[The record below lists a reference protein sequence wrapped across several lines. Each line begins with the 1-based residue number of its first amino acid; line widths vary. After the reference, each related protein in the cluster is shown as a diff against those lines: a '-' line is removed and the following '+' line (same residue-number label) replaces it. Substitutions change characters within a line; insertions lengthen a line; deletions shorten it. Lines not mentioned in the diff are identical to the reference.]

1 MKSCEYGST
10 VCLVEEDSSSISS
23 NSGLPTLTY
32 FCCRKLSEGR
42 FFDLRVFYEI
52 NPVFFFSFF
61 PQSFSG
67 AFGKNAWSST
77 WTRTCLC
84 CCWYLYY
91 CCRFFLLLFFKIRID
106 AARTVG
112 RTLLSSEVY
121 YALHTA
127 CSSNRELPLVL
138 ETVQQGQILAKFIL
152 CSLIKVAYN

>member
-52 NPVFFFSFF
+52 NPVGFFSFF

-77 WTRTCLC
+77 
-84 CCWYLYY
+84 
-91 CCRFFLLLFFKIRID
+91 
-106 AARTVG
+106 
-112 RTLLSSEVY
+112 
-121 YALHTA
+121 
-127 CSSNRELPLVL
+127 
-138 ETVQQGQILAKFIL
+138 
-152 CSLIKVAYN
+152 

>member
-52 NPVFFFSFF
+52 NPVFFFFSFF

-77 WTRTCLC
+77 
-84 CCWYLYY
+84 
-91 CCRFFLLLFFKIRID
+91 
-106 AARTVG
+106 
-112 RTLLSSEVY
+112 
-121 YALHTA
+121 
-127 CSSNRELPLVL
+127 
-138 ETVQQGQILAKFIL
+138 
-152 CSLIKVAYN
+152 